1 MVREKKKWGGKKKR
15 ERERERERE
24 RVRERENIC
33 LIREE
38 TKVNNFFFSFLLRC
52 TTINRCSI
60 TSFY

>member
-24 RVRERENIC
+24 NIC

-38 TKVNNFFFSFLLRC
+38 TKVNKFFF
-52 TTINRCSI
+52 
-60 TSFY
+60 